1 VDIREAF
8 EASLT
13 ELGIDNLD
21 DSPEDILEGI
31 VNGAYEDEP
40 KDEGESG
47 DVVEEPEPLSD
58 GQSPNGTADSDV
70 IDIKEGAS
78 IRLPD
83 GTIVPADKAV
93 LMQSDYTRKTQE
105 LANQR
110 REFDSK
116 VKEFKG
122 YEQQIRESYDSMRGW
137 YEERSANP
145 SGWIA
150 EIASQSPDA
159 TGVVA
164 KALYDLADAG
174 VLDPKFVETFGL
186 KSGVVSEEARRSKI
200 ENELNQ
206 LKNSMQQR
214 EMTEREREAELQR
227 QALVQKRA
235 AVYEQEWEQIKAT
248 NNLFFT
254 DRVEEIDAK
263 RQLLQFAMESKVTK
277 SLIDA
282 YDLMSV
288 RKGPISAKRLQSPAT
303 DVSENKR
310 ASRAVT
316 PKTSVSGATKRNKK
330 QVSDREAILEAMDG
344 LSF

>member
-1 VDIREAF
+1 MDIREAF

-21 DSPEDILEGI
+21 DTPEDLLEGI
-31 VNGAYEDEP
+31 VNEAEEEEP
-40 KDEGESG
+40 KDGGESD

-58 GQSPNGTADSDV
+58 DKEQTETTDSAV

-83 GTIVPADKAV
+83 GTVVPADKAV

-105 LANQR
+105 LAQQR
-110 REFDSK
+110 KELDNKVEEFR
-116 VKEFKG
+116 G
-122 YEQQIRESYDSMRGW
+122 YEQQVRQSYDQMRSW
-137 YEERSANP
+137 YEERASNP
-145 SGWIA
+145 SAWIA
-150 EIASQSPDA
+150 EIAYQSQDA
-159 TGVVA
+159 TGIVA
-164 KALYDLADAG
+164 KALYDLAESG

-206 LKNSMQQR
+206 LKNSMQQK
-214 EMTEREREAELQR
+214 EMTEKQREAERER

-235 AVYEQEWEQIKAT
+235 EVYEREWEQIKAK
-248 NNLFFT
+248 NNLFFK

-263 RQLLQFAMESKVTK
+263 RQLLQFAMENKVTK
-277 SLIDA
+277 SLVDA
-282 YDLMSV
+282 YDLMAV
-288 RKGPISAKRLQSPAT
+288 RTGRFGATQSQSSAAG
-303 DVSENKR
+303 VSENKR

-316 PKTSVSGATKRNKK
+316 PKTSVSGATKRSKK
-330 QVSDREAILEAMDG
+330 QVSDREAILEAMEG
-344 LSF
+344 LSL

>member
-1 VDIREAF
+1 MDIREAF

-21 DSPEDILEGI
+21 DNPEDILEGI
-31 VNGAYEDEP
+31 VNEAEDGEP
-40 KDEGESG
+40 KDEGEPE
-47 DVVEEPEPLSD
+47 DVVGESDSLSD
-58 GQSPNGTADSDV
+58 SAKQDDTADSEV
-70 IDIKEGAS
+70 IDIKDGAS

-83 GTIVPADKAV
+83 GTVVPADKAV

-105 LANQR
+105 LAQQR
-110 REFDSK
+110 KELDSK
-116 VKEFKG
+116 VNEFRG
-122 YEQQIRESYDSMRGW
+122 YEQQVRQSYESMKGW
-137 YEERSANP
+137 YEERASNP

-159 TGVVA
+159 TGVIA

-206 LKNSMQQR
+206 LKSSMQQK
-214 EMTEREREAELQR
+214 EMTERQREAERQR

-235 AVYEQEWEQIKAT
+235 AVYEQEWEQIKAK

-263 RQLLQFAMESKVTK
+263 RQLLQFAMENKVTK
-277 SLIDA
+277 SLVDA

-288 RKGPISAKRLQSPAT
+288 RRGPISAKRAQNPAT

-316 PKTSVSGATKRNKK
+316 PKTSVSGATKRTKK
-330 QVSDREAILEAMDG
+330 QVSDREAILEAMEG
-344 LSF
+344 LSL